1 MRRFITLILACTL
14 LPLTIQ
20 AQELEVKVSINHQQV
35 GNTTKTDVFDELQT
49 KITNFMNE
57 RQWTGM
63 TFRDVERIQANMA
76 ITVGT
81 YSDTD
86 NSFKC
91 EMVLTVQRP
100 VYNSAYTTTV
110 YSTRDK
116 DFHFTF
122 LNTDQ
127 LEFQGADRVD
137 NNLIAL
143 LAYYAYMI
151 IGYDMDS
158 FSPKGGTQYF
168 QIAQDICTQAENLGY
183 TGWKTFG
190 EPKNRY
196 GLLNDY
202 MDGSMESLRT
212 LTYKYHRE
220 GLDQMA
226 DNVENGR
233 AAILECIDLL
243 DEARQAKNMSQ
254 LPQLITEYKGDELVN
269 IFKGKGTRE
278 ERDHV
283 YDCLLRIDASRNSKW
298 DELKK

>member
-1 MRRFITLILACTL
+1 MRRFLFFIVWSL
-14 LPLTIQ
+14 LPISLA

-35 GNTTKTDVFDELQT
+35 GNTTKTDIFDELQT

-63 TFRDVERIQANMA
+63 TFREQERIQANMA
-76 ITVGT
+76 ITVGS

-91 EMVLTVQRP
+91 EMMLTVQRP
-100 VYNSAYTTTV
+100 VYNSTYTTTV

-116 DFHFTF
+116 DFHFSF

-127 LEFQGADRVD
+127 LEFQGADRID

-143 LAYYAYMI
+143 LSYYAYMI

-158 FSPKGGTQYF
+158 FAPKGGTEYF
-168 QIAQDICTQAENLGY
+168 QTAQDICTQAENLGY

-190 EPKNRY
+190 DPKNRY

-202 MDGSMESLRT
+202 IDGSMESLRD
-212 LTYKYHRE
+212 LTYKYYRQ
-220 GLDQMA
+220 GLDQMSE
-226 DNVENGR
+226 NVETGR
-233 AAILECIDLL
+233 TAILECIDLL

-254 LPQLITEYKGDELVN
+254 LPQLFTEYKGDELVN

-278 ERDHV
+278 EREHI
-283 YDCLLRIDASRNSKW
+283 YDILLRIDASRNAKW